1 MSELLFSQLV
11 DRFRK
16 IETSAISDAMEPQ
29 VSAMD
34 AEIKSVVGKVKI
46 AGPALTVRC
55 YPGDELT
62 LAKAITLAKR
72 GDVLVVDAR
81 GVKQAALMGGIGFG
95 YCWQKG
101 AEGVVIDGATR
112 DVDQLKEYG
121 FPVFARAIIPTSAVS
136 ASMGQ
141 INIPIQCGG
150 VNVNPSDIVVGDTDG
165 VVVVPKAKAEEII
178 LIAEKISSLD
188 AESIKWIRAKVPVD
202 EIKEKRTER
211 RKEIKELKT
220 KLLART

>member
-1 MSELLFSQLV
+1 MSEPLFSRLI

-16 IETSAISDAMEPQ
+16 VETSAISDAMEPQ
-29 VSAMD
+29 VCAMD
-34 AEIKSVVGKVKI
+34 AEIKSVVGVVKM
-46 AGPALTVRC
+46 AGLALTVRC